1 VSKQTTQRSG
11 RSAPFTVVERTDLL
25 PLCPYCEAELPEI
38 YSRSRG
44 FPVGQGKTMLYFCP
58 HCRKVLGL
66 AQGRMI

>member
-1 VSKQTTQRSG
+1 MSHQIAPDTG
-11 RSAPFTVVERTDLL
+11 RSTPFSVIERMDLV

-44 FPVGQGKTMLYFCP
+44 FPIAQGRTMLYFCP
-58 HCRKVLGL
+58 NCRKVLGL